1 MHRIF
6 NNTNYVTKCSSHVKS
21 WKVDQ
26 EEGTEDAEQKKGRRN
41 LGISYP
47 HLPSQGHCLGLLV
60 KKEWGK
66 Q

>member
-26 EEGTEDAEQKKGRRN
+26 EEGTEDAEQKKAEE
-41 LGISYP
+41 I
-47 HLPSQGHCLGLLV
+47 
-60 KKEWGK
+60 
-66 Q
+66 